1 MKKIILFFLF
11 LSSTLSVFSQATVGC
26 DGLRYNLDIF
36 PDTTMTTVKYGRN
49 TPLGGVATDLFMDVV
64 QPKGDVQTKR
74 PVIVWAFGGGFVQG
88 ARADMRSFCQI
99 FAKKG
104 YVCVTIDYRLYNIA
118 TQGIPDSTK
127 ITPAIIQAIHDM
139 KAAVRFLYKDAKT
152 TNTFKVDTNNIIVG
166 GVSAGAITAM
176 ATAQMDSTDKIET
189 WVKNIITAQGGF
201 EGNSGNEGYSV
212 KTKGAIS
219 GSGALYR
226 KEWLDKDDV
235 PFISYHGTADDVVAY
250 GYGKNVYSFY
260 GDGGG
265 TLYPEARRLGIPSV
279 LVTVPGGGHAE
290 IYNTNSKYLLNF
302 LDFLNRTVIF
312 SKSLV
317 CGEPIVSL
325 ATKVEDID
333 YQQVSLYP
341 NPSSGDMTLEM
352 GKNTEGGYR
361 IAVYD
366 LVGREVFNSG
376 KQDAPQYTFKQ
387 NSIGKGM
394 FIAKVIFDNKQS
406 VLTKKIVFE

>member
-1 MKKIILFFLF
+1 MKKIILFLLC
-11 LSSTLSVFSQATVGC
+11 LSSTLTVFSQATVGC
-26 DGLRYNLDIF
+26 DGFRYNFDVF
-36 PDTTMTTVKYGRN
+36 SDTTMTTVKYGRN
-49 TPLGGVATDLFMDVV
+49 APQGGAAIDLFMDIV
-64 QPKGDVQTKR
+64 QPKGDAQAKR
-74 PVIVWAFGGGFVQG
+74 PVILWAFGGGFVQG
-88 ARADMRSFCQI
+88 TRAEMRSFCQI

-104 YVCVTIDYRLYNIA
+104 YVCVSIDYRLYNIV

-127 ITPAIIQAIHDM
+127 ITPTIIQAAQDM

-176 ATAQMDSTDKIET
+176 ATAQMDSIDKIDT
-189 WVKNIITAQGGF
+189 WIRDIITKQGGF
-201 EGNSGNEGYSV
+201 EGNSGNEGFSSKV
-212 KTKGAIS
+212 KGAINA
-219 GSGALYR
+219 SGALYR

-250 GYGKNVYSFY
+250 GYGKNVYSFF
-260 GDGGG
+260 GDGSG

-279 LVTVPGGGHAE
+279 IVTVPGGGHAE
-290 IYNTNSKYLLNF
+290 LYNTNGRYLINF
-302 LDFLNRTVIF
+302 LDFLGRTVTF

-317 CGEPIVSL
+317 CGEPIASL
-325 ATKVEDID
+325 STAVDDID

-376 KQDAPQYTFKQ
+376 KQNAPQYTFKKE
-387 NSIGKGM
+387 NIGKGL
-394 FIAKVIFDNKQS
+394 FIAKVVFDNKQS
-406 VLTKKIVFE
+406 VLTKKIIFQ